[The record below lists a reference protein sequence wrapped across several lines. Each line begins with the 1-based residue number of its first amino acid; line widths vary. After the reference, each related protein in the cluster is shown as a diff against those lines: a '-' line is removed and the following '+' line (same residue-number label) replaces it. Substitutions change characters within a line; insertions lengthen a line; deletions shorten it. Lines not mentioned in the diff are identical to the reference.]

1 MTTASPEMLQLLM
14 DKIRILPAERIA
26 EIVDFVDF
34 LRFRVTTQA
43 MPISKKSVLDMP
55 ILPTKRWDYALDL
68 SREGMYGDDGR

>member
-1 MTTASPEMLQLLM
+1 MATASPEMLQLLM

-34 LRFRVTTQA
+34 LRFRVTTHA
-43 MPISKKSVLDMP
+43 VPISKKSVLDMP
-55 ILPTKRWDYALDL
+55 ILSTKCWDYALDL